1 MIKLRT
7 ILLQSNIYRVTIVG
21 VIIYALIVTLLP
33 KYESVYKG
41 SEVDFLCSIDNYKI
55 EEDKMKLELVCKE
68 KLVGSYYFKNDEY
81 KFFKKKVNIGS
92 SVIVKGK
99 LVSPKNNT
107 VPYLFNY
114 KKYLYNKRVYYTL
127 KIDNIKILNENSN
140 PFIKLKNRVIKH
152 VNSYKD
158 STYLYAFILGKTE
171 LISDEVLT
179 SYRENGISH
188 LFALSG
194 LHVSIFSSILLF
206 ILKKLRFKEILN
218 YVLIFIFL
226 LLFSFITGFSPSILR
241 ATLLLFLLSINK
253 VFYLNIRTLDILYLV
268 FIILVIINPFIIYN
282 LSFILSFTAAFFLIF
297 SSDLL
302 KGKNYFVSLF
312 KVSLLSYFAS
322 LPLSIYYF
330 GYTNLLGTILNLVF
344 VPLVSFVVFPLTLLT
359 FIISKFY
366 SILNIT
372 TNLLESLSLLF
383 NKFKIIIYF
392 PSINLIFVFIYLS
405 ILMLYIKFKKKICL
419 YLIIVLLIFFKI
431 RPYMDNNTYIYYIDV
446 GQGDSIL
453 VVTPHLNKTIL
464 IDTGGIVSFNE
475 NYKSNIVKNKTIPFF
490 RRIGINKV
498 DYLFLTHG
506 DYDHAGEA
514 NELLSNFCVKK
525 VFINKGNINN
535 IEKKINNKEVLRLK
549 NFVIDNIKVNSLNNN
564 VFNNENDDSTILLF
578 NIYDYKF
585 LFMGDASIKT
595 EEYLLNNYILPNVDI
610 LKVGHHGSYTST
622 STDFINVIKPKYS
635 VISVGENNMYK
646 HPNKNVLD
654 ILDNT
659 KLFRT
664 DVDGTIEVKIS
675 KKGYKIKTYVP

>member
-41 SEVDFLCSIDNYKI
+41 SEEDFLCSIDNYKI

-81 KFFKKKVNIGS
+81 NFFKEKVNIGN

-114 KKYLYNKRVYYTL
+114 KNYLYNKRVYYTL
-127 KIDNIKILNENSN
+127 KIDSIKILNENSN

-218 YVLIFIFL
+218 YVIIFIFL

-241 ATLLLFLLSINK
+241 ATLLFFLLGINK

-344 VPLVSFVVFPLTLLT
+344 VPLVSFVVFPLTFLT

-392 PSINLIFVFIYLS
+392 PRMNLIFVFIYLS

-431 RPYMDNNTYIYYIDV
+431 RRYMDNNTYIYYIDV

-514 NELLSNFCVKK
+514 NELLNNFCVKK

-535 IEKKINNKEVLRLK
+535 IEKKINNKEVLTLK

-622 STDFINVIKPKYS
+622 STDFIKVIKPKYS

-646 HPNKNVLD
+646 HPNKSVLD

>member
-41 SEVDFLCSIDNYKI
+41 SEEDFLCSIDNYKI

-68 KLVGSYYFKNDEY
+68 KLVGSYYFKDDEY
-81 KFFKKKVNIGS
+81 KFFKEKVNIGS
-92 SVIVKGK
+92 SVSIKGK

-127 KIDNIKILNENSN
+127 KIDNIKILKENSN

-241 ATLLLFLLSINK
+241 ATLLFFLLGINK

-392 PSINLIFVFIYLS
+392 PRINLIFVFIYLS

-535 IEKKINNKEVLRLK
+535 IEKKINNKEVLMLK

-646 HPNKNVLD
+646 HPNKSVLD

-659 KLFRT
+659 KLLRT

>member
-41 SEVDFLCSIDNYKI
+41 SEEDFLCSIDNYKI

-68 KLVGSYYFKNDEY
+68 KLVGSYYFKDDEY
-81 KFFKKKVNIGS
+81 KFFKEKVNIGS
-92 SVIVKGK
+92 SVSIKGK

-127 KIDNIKILNENSN
+127 KIDNIKILKENSN

-241 ATLLLFLLSINK
+241 ATLLFFLLGINK

-464 IDTGGIVSFNE
+464 IDTGGMVSFNK

-535 IEKKINNKEVLRLK
+535 IEKKINNKEVLMLK

-564 VFNNENDDSTILLF
+564 VFNNENDNSTVLLF

-646 HPNKNVLD
+646 HPNKSVLD

>member
-33 KYESVYKG
+33 KYESVYKE
-41 SEVDFLCSIDNYKI
+41 SEEDFLCSIDNYKI

-81 KFFKKKVNIGS
+81 NFFKKKVNIGS

-127 KIDNIKILNENSN
+127 KIDSIKILNENSN

-241 ATLLLFLLSINK
+241 ATLLFFLLSINK

-392 PSINLIFVFIYLS
+392 PRINLIFVFIYLS

-514 NELLSNFCVKK
+514 NVLLSNFCVKK

-535 IEKKINNKEVLRLK
+535 IEKKINNKEVLTLK

-646 HPNKNVLD
+646 HPNKSVLD

-675 KKGYKIKTYVP
+675 KKRYKIKTYVP

>member
-41 SEVDFLCSIDNYKI
+41 SEEDFLCSIDNYKI

-81 KFFKKKVNIGS
+81 KFFKEKVNIGS

-127 KIDNIKILNENSN
+127 KIDNIKILKENSN

-241 ATLLLFLLSINK
+241 ATLLFFLLGINK

-392 PSINLIFVFIYLS
+392 PRINLIFVFIYLS

-475 NYKSNIVKNKTIPFF
+475 NYKSNIIKNKTIPFF

-646 HPNKNVLD
+646 HPNKSVLD

-675 KKGYKIKTYVP
+675 KKRYKIKTYVP

>member
-41 SEVDFLCSIDNYKI
+41 SEEDFLCSIDNYKI

-81 KFFKKKVNIGS
+81 KFFKEKVNIGS

-127 KIDNIKILNENSN
+127 KIDSIKILNENSN

-218 YVLIFIFL
+218 YVIIFIFL

-241 ATLLLFLLSINK
+241 ATLLFFLLGINK

-646 HPNKNVLD
+646 HPNKSVLD

>member
-41 SEVDFLCSIDNYKI
+41 SEEDFLCSIDKYKI

-68 KLVGSYYFKNDEY
+68 KLVGSYYFKDDEY
-81 KFFKKKVNIGS
+81 KFFKEKVNIGS
-92 SVIVKGK
+92 SVSIKGK

-127 KIDNIKILNENSN
+127 KIDNIKILKENSN
-140 PFIKLKNRVIKH
+140 PFIKLKNKVIKH

-241 ATLLLFLLSINK
+241 ATLLFFLLGINK

-392 PSINLIFVFIYLS
+392 PRINLIFVFIYLS

-475 NYKSNIVKNKTIPFF
+475 NYKSNIVKNKTISFF

-646 HPNKNVLD
+646 HPNKSVLD

>member
-41 SEVDFLCSIDNYKI
+41 SEEDFLCSIDNYKI
-55 EEDKMKLELVCKE
+55 EEDKVKLELVCKE

-81 KFFKKKVNIGS
+81 KFFKEKVNIGS

-127 KIDNIKILNENSN
+127 KIDSIKILNENSN

-241 ATLLLFLLSINK
+241 ATLLFFLLSINK

-392 PSINLIFVFIYLS
+392 PRINLIFVFIYLS

-431 RPYMDNNTYIYYIDV
+431 RPYIDNNTYIYYIDV

-646 HPNKNVLD
+646 HPNKSVLD

-675 KKGYKIKTYVP
+675 KKGYKVRTYVP

>member
-41 SEVDFLCSIDNYKI
+41 SEEDFLCSIDNYKI

-68 KLVGSYYFKNDEY
+68 KLVGSYYFKDDEY
-81 KFFKKKVNIGS
+81 KFFKEKVNIGS
-92 SVIVKGK
+92 SVSIKGK

-127 KIDNIKILNENSN
+127 KIDNIKILKENSN
-140 PFIKLKNRVIKH
+140 PFIKLKNKVIKH

-171 LISDEVLT
+171 LVSDEVLT

-241 ATLLLFLLSINK
+241 ATLLFFLLGINK

-330 GYTNLLGTILNLVF
+330 GYINLLGTILNLVF
-344 VPLVSFVVFPLTLLT
+344 VPLVSFVVFPLTLFT

-392 PSINLIFVFIYLS
+392 PRINLIFVFIYLS

-431 RPYMDNNTYIYYIDV
+431 RPYMDNNTYIYYMDV

-464 IDTGGIVSFNE
+464 IDTGGMVSFNK

-514 NELLSNFCVKK
+514 NVLLSNFCVKK
-525 VFINKGNINN
+525 VIINKGNINN

-564 VFNNENDDSTILLF
+564 VFNNENDNSTVLLF

-646 HPNKNVLD
+646 HPNKSVLD

-664 DVDGTIEVKIS
+664 DADGTIEVKIS
-675 KKGYKIKTYVP
+675 KKGYKVKTYVP

>member
-41 SEVDFLCSIDNYKI
+41 SEEDFLCSIDNYKI

-81 KFFKKKVNIGS
+81 KFFKEKVNIGN

-241 ATLLLFLLSINK
+241 ATLLFFLLSINK

-392 PSINLIFVFIYLS
+392 PRINLIFVFIYLS

-490 RRIGINKV
+490 RRIGINRV

-514 NELLSNFCVKK
+514 SELLSNFCVKK

-535 IEKKINNKEVLRLK
+535 IEKKINNKEVLTLK
-549 NFVIDNIKVNSLNNN
+549 NFVIDSIKVNSLNNN

-595 EEYLLNNYILPNVDI
+595 EEYFLNNYILPNVDI

-646 HPNKNVLD
+646 HPNKSVLD

-675 KKGYKIKTYVP
+675 KKRYKIKTYVP

>member
-41 SEVDFLCSIDNYKI
+41 SEEDFLCSIDNYKI

-81 KFFKKKVNIGS
+81 NFFKEKVNIGN

-114 KKYLYNKRVYYTL
+114 KNYLYNKRVYYTL
-127 KIDNIKILNENSN
+127 KIDSIKILNENSN

-218 YVLIFIFL
+218 YVIIFIFL

-241 ATLLLFLLSINK
+241 ATLLFFLLGINK

-302 KGKNYFVSLF
+302 KDKNYFVSLF

-419 YLIIVLLIFFKI
+419 YLIMVLLIFFKI

-475 NYKSNIVKNKTIPFF
+475 NYKSNIVKNKTIPLF

-564 VFNNENDDSTILLF
+564 VFNNENDNSTILLF

-646 HPNKNVLD
+646 HPNKSVLD

-675 KKGYKIKTYVP
+675 KKGYKVKTYVP

>member
-41 SEVDFLCSIDNYKI
+41 SEEDFLCSIDNYKI

-81 KFFKKKVNIGS
+81 NFFKEKVNIGNR
-92 SVIVKGK
+92 VIVKGK

-127 KIDNIKILNENSN
+127 KIDNIKILKENSN
-140 PFIKLKNRVIKH
+140 PFIKLKNKVIKH

-241 ATLLLFLLSINK
+241 ATLLFFLLSINK

-322 LPLSIYYF
+322 LPLSIFYF

-392 PSINLIFVFIYLS
+392 PRINLIFVFIYLS

-490 RRIGINKV
+490 RRIGINRV

-646 HPNKNVLD
+646 HPNKSVLD

-675 KKGYKIKTYVP
+675 KKRYKIKTYVP

>member
-41 SEVDFLCSIDNYKI
+41 SEEDFLCSIDNYKI

-81 KFFKKKVNIGS
+81 NFFKEKVNIGN

-114 KKYLYNKRVYYTL
+114 KNYLYNKRVYYTL
-127 KIDNIKILNENSN
+127 KIDSIKILNENSN

-218 YVLIFIFL
+218 YVIIFIFL

-241 ATLLLFLLSINK
+241 ATLLFFLLGINK

-392 PSINLIFVFIYLS
+392 PRINLIFVFIYLS

-453 VVTPHLNKTIL
+453 VVTPHLKKTIL

-514 NELLSNFCVKK
+514 SELLSNFCVKK

-535 IEKKINNKEVLRLK
+535 IEKKINNKEVLTLK

-646 HPNKNVLD
+646 HPNKSVLD

-675 KKGYKIKTYVP
+675 KKRYKIKTYVP

>member
-41 SEVDFLCSIDNYKI
+41 SEEDFLCSIDNYKI
-55 EEDKMKLELVCKE
+55 EEDKMNLELVCKE

-81 KFFKKKVNIGS
+81 NFFKEKVNIGN

-114 KKYLYNKRVYYTL
+114 KKYLYNKGVYYTL
-127 KIDNIKILNENSN
+127 KIDSIKILNENSN
-140 PFIKLKNRVIKH
+140 PFIELKNRVIKH

-241 ATLLLFLLSINK
+241 TTLLFFLLGINK

-344 VPLVSFVVFPLTLLT
+344 VPLVSFVVFPLTLIT

-372 TNLLESLSLLF
+372 TNLLENLSLLF

-392 PSINLIFVFIYLS
+392 TRINLIFVFIYLS

-453 VVTPHLNKTIL
+453 VVTPHLNKIIL

-506 DYDHAGEA
+506 DYDHAGEV

-535 IEKKINNKEVLRLK
+535 IEKKINNKEVLTLK

-622 STDFINVIKPKYS
+622 STDFINVIRPKYS

-646 HPNKNVLD
+646 HPNKSVLE

>member
-41 SEVDFLCSIDNYKI
+41 SEEDFLCSIDNYKI

-81 KFFKKKVNIGS
+81 KFFKEKVNIGNR
-92 SVIVKGK
+92 VIVKGK

-127 KIDNIKILNENSN
+127 KIDSIKILNENSN

-241 ATLLLFLLSINK
+241 ATLLFFLLSINK

-392 PSINLIFVFIYLS
+392 PRINLIFVFIYLS

-431 RPYMDNNTYIYYIDV
+431 RPYMDNNTYIYYLDV

-453 VVTPHLNKTIL
+453 VVTPHLKKTIL

-514 NELLSNFCVKK
+514 NVLLSNFCVKK

-535 IEKKINNKEVLRLK
+535 IEKKINNKEVLTLK

-646 HPNKNVLD
+646 HPNKSVLD

-675 KKGYKIKTYVP
+675 KKRYKIKTYVP

>member
-41 SEVDFLCSIDNYKI
+41 SEEDFLCSIDNYKI

-68 KLVGSYYFKNDEY
+68 KLVGSYYFKDDEY
-81 KFFKKKVNIGS
+81 KFFKEKVNIGS
-92 SVIVKGK
+92 SVSIKGK

-127 KIDNIKILNENSN
+127 KIDNIKILKENSN
-140 PFIKLKNRVIKH
+140 PFIKLKNKVIKH

-218 YVLIFIFL
+218 YVIIFIFL

-241 ATLLLFLLSINK
+241 ATLLFFLLGINK

-392 PSINLIFVFIYLS
+392 PRINLIFVFIYLS

-535 IEKKINNKEVLRLK
+535 IEKKINNKEVLMLK

-564 VFNNENDDSTILLF
+564 VFNNENDNSTVLLF

-635 VISVGENNMYK
+635 VISVGENNIYK
-646 HPNKNVLD
+646 HPNKSVLD

>member
-41 SEVDFLCSIDNYKI
+41 SEEDFLCSIDNYKI
-55 EEDKMKLELVCKE
+55 EEDKMNLELACKE

-127 KIDNIKILNENSN
+127 KIDSIKILNENSN

-241 ATLLLFLLSINK
+241 ATLLFFLLSINK

-392 PSINLIFVFIYLS
+392 PRINLIFVFIYLS

>member
-41 SEVDFLCSIDNYKI
+41 SEEDFLCSIDNYKI

-68 KLVGSYYFKNDEY
+68 KLVGSYYFKDDEY
-81 KFFKKKVNIGS
+81 KFFKEKVNIGS
-92 SVIVKGK
+92 SVSIKGK

-127 KIDNIKILNENSN
+127 KIDNIKILKENSN
-140 PFIKLKNRVIKH
+140 PFIKLKNKVIKH

-241 ATLLLFLLSINK
+241 ATLLFFLLGINK

-392 PSINLIFVFIYLS
+392 PRINLIFVFIYLS

-453 VVTPHLNKTIL
+453 VVTPHLNKIIL

-646 HPNKNVLD
+646 HPNKSVLD

>member
-41 SEVDFLCSIDNYKI
+41 SEEDFLCSIDNYKI
-55 EEDKMKLELVCKE
+55 EEDKMNLELVCKE

-241 ATLLLFLLSINK
+241 ATLLFFLLGINK

-312 KVSLLSYFAS
+312 KVSLFSYFAS

-464 IDTGGIVSFNE
+464 IDTGGIVSFNK

-514 NELLSNFCVKK
+514 NELLNNFCVKK

-535 IEKKINNKEVLRLK
+535 IEKKINNKEVLTLK

-646 HPNKNVLD
+646 HPNKSVLD

-675 KKGYKIKTYVP
+675 KKGYKVKTYVP

>member
-41 SEVDFLCSIDNYKI
+41 SEEDFLCSIDNYKI

-68 KLVGSYYFKNDEY
+68 KLVGSYYFENDEY
-81 KFFKKKVNIGS
+81 KFFKEKVNIGS
-92 SVIVKGK
+92 SVRVKGK

-127 KIDNIKILNENSN
+127 KIDNIKILKENSN

-241 ATLLLFLLSINK
+241 ATLLFFLLGINK

-282 LSFILSFTAAFFLIF
+282 LSFILSFAAAFFLIF

-392 PSINLIFVFIYLS
+392 PRINLIFVFIYLS

-431 RPYMDNNTYIYYIDV
+431 RPYMDSNTYIYYIDV

-453 VVTPHLNKTIL
+453 VLTPHLNKIIL

-646 HPNKNVLD
+646 HPNKSVLD

>member
-33 KYESVYKG
+33 KYESVYKE
-41 SEVDFLCSIDNYKI
+41 SEEDFLCSIDNYKI
-55 EEDKMKLELVCKE
+55 EEDKMNLELACKE
-68 KLVGSYYFKNDEY
+68 KLVGSYYFKDDEY
-81 KFFKKKVNIGS
+81 KFFKEKVNIGN

-127 KIDNIKILNENSN
+127 KIDNIKILKENSN
-140 PFIKLKNRVIKH
+140 SFIKLKNKVIKH

-158 STYLYAFILGKTE
+158 STYLYAFILGKAE

-241 ATLLLFLLSINK
+241 ATLLFFLLGINK

-268 FIILVIINPFIIYN
+268 FIILVIFNPFIIYN

-344 VPLVSFVVFPLTLLT
+344 VPLVSFVVFPLTLIT

-366 SILNIT
+366 LILNIT

-392 PSINLIFVFIYLS
+392 PRINLIFVFIYLS

-535 IEKKINNKEVLRLK
+535 IEKKINNKEVLTLK

-635 VISVGENNMYK
+635 VISVGENNIYK
-646 HPNKNVLD
+646 HPNKSVLD

-664 DVDGTIEVKIS
+664 DVDGTIEVKIN

>member
-41 SEVDFLCSIDNYKI
+41 SEEDFLCSIDNYKI

-81 KFFKKKVNIGS
+81 KFFKEKVNIGS

-127 KIDNIKILNENSN
+127 KIDSIKILNENSN

-241 ATLLLFLLSINK
+241 ATLLFFLLSINK

-392 PSINLIFVFIYLS
+392 PRINLIFVFIYLS

-453 VVTPHLNKTIL
+453 VVTPHLKKTIL

-506 DYDHAGEA
+506 DYDHAGETS
-514 NELLSNFCVKK
+514 ELLSNFCVKK

-535 IEKKINNKEVLRLK
+535 IEKKINNKEVLTLK

-646 HPNKNVLD
+646 HPNKSVLD

-675 KKGYKIKTYVP
+675 KKRYKIKTYVP

>member
-41 SEVDFLCSIDNYKI
+41 SEEDFLCSIDNYKI

-99 LVSPKNNT
+99 LESPKNNT

-127 KIDNIKILNENSN
+127 KIDSIKILNENSN

-179 SYRENGISH
+179 SYRANGISH

-241 ATLLLFLLSINK
+241 ATLLFFLLSINK

-392 PSINLIFVFIYLS
+392 PRINLIFVFIYLS

-453 VVTPHLNKTIL
+453 VVTPHLKKTIL

-514 NELLSNFCVKK
+514 SELLSNFCVKK

-535 IEKKINNKEVLRLK
+535 IEKKINNKEVLTLK

-646 HPNKNVLD
+646 HPNKSVLD

-675 KKGYKIKTYVP
+675 KKRYKIKTYVP

>member
-41 SEVDFLCSIDNYKI
+41 SEEDFLCSIDNYKI

-81 KFFKKKVNIGS
+81 KFFKEKVNIGS

-114 KKYLYNKRVYYTL
+114 KKYLYNKKVYYTL
-127 KIDNIKILNENSN
+127 KIDNIKILKENSN

-218 YVLIFIFL
+218 YVIIFIFL

-241 ATLLLFLLSINK
+241 ATLLFFLLGINK

-392 PSINLIFVFIYLS
+392 PKIYLIFVFIYLS

-535 IEKKINNKEVLRLK
+535 IEKKINNKEVLMLK

-646 HPNKNVLD
+646 HPNKSVLD

>member
-41 SEVDFLCSIDNYKI
+41 SEEDFLCSIDNYKI

-81 KFFKKKVNIGS
+81 KFFKEKVNIGS

-114 KKYLYNKRVYYTL
+114 KKYLCNKRVYYTL
-127 KIDNIKILNENSN
+127 KIDNIKILKENSN

-152 VNSYKD
+152 VNSYKE

-241 ATLLLFLLSINK
+241 ATLLFFLLSINK

-392 PSINLIFVFIYLS
+392 PRINLILVFIYLS

-646 HPNKNVLD
+646 HPNKSVLD

>member
-41 SEVDFLCSIDNYKI
+41 SEEDFLCSIDNYKI

-68 KLVGSYYFKNDEY
+68 KLVGSYYFENDEY
-81 KFFKKKVNIGS
+81 KFFKEKVNIGS
-92 SVIVKGK
+92 SVRVKGK

-127 KIDNIKILNENSN
+127 KIDSIKILNINSN

-206 ILKKLRFKEILN
+206 ILKKLRFKKILN

-241 ATLLLFLLSINK
+241 ATLLFFLLGVNK

-392 PSINLIFVFIYLS
+392 PRINLIFVFIYLS

-431 RPYMDNNTYIYYIDV
+431 RPYMDSNTYIYYIDV

-453 VVTPHLNKTIL
+453 VLTPHLNKIIL

-646 HPNKNVLD
+646 HPNKSVLD

>member
-41 SEVDFLCSIDNYKI
+41 SEEDFLCSIDNYKI
-55 EEDKMKLELVCKE
+55 EEDKMNLELACKE

-127 KIDNIKILNENSN
+127 KIDNIKILKENSN
-140 PFIKLKNRVIKH
+140 SFIKLKNKVIKH

-241 ATLLLFLLSINK
+241 ATLLFFLLSINK

-392 PSINLIFVFIYLS
+392 PRINLIFVFIYLS

-431 RPYMDNNTYIYYIDV
+431 RPYMDNNTYIYYLDV

-453 VVTPHLNKTIL
+453 VVTQHLNKTIL

-646 HPNKNVLD
+646 HPNKSVLD

-675 KKGYKIKTYVP
+675 KKRYKIKTYVP

>member
-41 SEVDFLCSIDNYKI
+41 SEEDFLCSIDNYKI

-81 KFFKKKVNIGS
+81 NFFREKVNIGN

-114 KKYLYNKRVYYTL
+114 KNYLYNKRVYYTL
-127 KIDNIKILNENSN
+127 KIDSIKILNENSN

-218 YVLIFIFL
+218 YVIIFIFL

-241 ATLLLFLLSINK
+241 ATLLFFLLGINK

-302 KGKNYFVSLF
+302 KDKNYFVSLF

-419 YLIIVLLIFFKI
+419 YLIMVLLIFFKI

-475 NYKSNIVKNKTIPFF
+475 NYKSNIVKNKTIPLF

-564 VFNNENDDSTILLF
+564 VFNNENDNSTILLF

-646 HPNKNVLD
+646 HPNKSVLD

-675 KKGYKIKTYVP
+675 KKGYKVKTYVP

>member
-41 SEVDFLCSIDNYKI
+41 SEEDFLCSIDNYKI
-55 EEDKMKLELVCKE
+55 EEDKMNLELACKE

-127 KIDNIKILNENSN
+127 KIDNIKILKENSN
-140 PFIKLKNRVIKH
+140 SFIKLKNKVIKH

-241 ATLLLFLLSINK
+241 ATLLFFLLGINK

>member
-41 SEVDFLCSIDNYKI
+41 SEEDFLCSIDNYKI

-68 KLVGSYYFKNDEY
+68 KLVGSYYFKDDEY
-81 KFFKKKVNIGS
+81 KFFKEKVNIGS
-92 SVIVKGK
+92 SVSIKGK

-127 KIDNIKILNENSN
+127 KIDNIKILKENSN
-140 PFIKLKNRVIKH
+140 PFIKLKNKVIKH

-241 ATLLLFLLSINK
+241 ATLLFFLLGINK

-302 KGKNYFVSLF
+302 KGRNYFVSLF

-431 RPYMDNNTYIYYIDV
+431 RPYMDDNTYIYYIDV

-535 IEKKINNKEVLRLK
+535 IEKKINNKEVLMLK

-564 VFNNENDDSTILLF
+564 VFNNENDNSTILLF

-635 VISVGENNMYK
+635 VISVGENNIYK

>member
-41 SEVDFLCSIDNYKI
+41 SEEDFLCSIDNYKI
-55 EEDKMKLELVCKE
+55 EEDKMNLELVCKE

-81 KFFKKKVNIGS
+81 KFFKEKVNIGS

-127 KIDNIKILNENSN
+127 KINSIKILNENSN

-241 ATLLLFLLSINK
+241 ATLLFFLLSINK

-392 PSINLIFVFIYLS
+392 PRINSIFVFIYLS

-431 RPYMDNNTYIYYIDV
+431 RPYIDNNTYIYYLDV

-490 RRIGINKV
+490 RRIGINRV

-514 NELLSNFCVKK
+514 SELLSNFCVKK

-535 IEKKINNKEVLRLK
+535 IEKKINNKEVLTLK

-646 HPNKNVLD
+646 HPNKSVLD

-675 KKGYKIKTYVP
+675 KKRYKIKTYVP

>member
-41 SEVDFLCSIDNYKI
+41 SEEDFLCSIDNYKI
-55 EEDKMKLELVCKE
+55 EEDKMNLELVCKE

-81 KFFKKKVNIGS
+81 KFFKEKVNIGS

-127 KIDNIKILNENSN
+127 KIDNIKILKENSN

-218 YVLIFIFL
+218 YVIIFIFL

-241 ATLLLFLLSINK
+241 ATLLFFLLGINK

-392 PSINLIFVFIYLS
+392 PRINLIFVFIYLS

-431 RPYMDNNTYIYYIDV
+431 RPYMDNNTYIYYLDV

-490 RRIGINKV
+490 RRIGINRV

-514 NELLSNFCVKK
+514 NVLLSNFCVKK

-635 VISVGENNMYK
+635 VISVGENNIYK

-675 KKGYKIKTYVP
+675 KKRYKIKTYVP

>member
-41 SEVDFLCSIDNYKI
+41 SEEDFLCSIDNYKI

-81 KFFKKKVNIGS
+81 KFFKEKVNIGNR
-92 SVIVKGK
+92 VIVKGK

-127 KIDNIKILNENSN
+127 KIDSIKILNENSN

-241 ATLLLFLLSINK
+241 ATLLFFLLSINK

-392 PSINLIFVFIYLS
+392 PRINLIFVFIYLS

-431 RPYMDNNTYIYYIDV
+431 RPYMDNNTYIYYLDV

-514 NELLSNFCVKK
+514 NVLLSNFCVKK

-535 IEKKINNKEVLRLK
+535 IEKKINNKEVLTLK

-646 HPNKNVLD
+646 HPNKSVLD

-675 KKGYKIKTYVP
+675 KKRYKIKTYVP

>member
-33 KYESVYKG
+33 KYESVYKE
-41 SEVDFLCSIDNYKI
+41 SEEDFLCSIDNYKI

-127 KIDNIKILNENSN
+127 KIDSIKILNENSN

-241 ATLLLFLLSINK
+241 ATLLFFLLSINK

-282 LSFILSFTAAFFLIF
+282 LNFILSFTAAFFLIF

-392 PSINLIFVFIYLS
+392 PRINLIFVFIYLS

-431 RPYMDNNTYIYYIDV
+431 RPYMDNNTYIYYLDV

-646 HPNKNVLD
+646 HPNKSVLD

-675 KKGYKIKTYVP
+675 KKRYKIKTYVP

>member
-41 SEVDFLCSIDNYKI
+41 SEEDFLCSIDNYKI

-81 KFFKKKVNIGS
+81 KFFKEKVNIGS

-127 KIDNIKILNENSN
+127 KIDSIKILNENSN

-218 YVLIFIFL
+218 YVIIFIFL

-241 ATLLLFLLSINK
+241 ATLLFFLLGINK

-344 VPLVSFVVFPLTLLT
+344 VPLVSFVVFPLTLLI

-392 PSINLIFVFIYLS
+392 PRINLIFVFIYLS

-475 NYKSNIVKNKTIPFF
+475 NYKSNIIKNKTIPFF

-635 VISVGENNMYK
+635 VISVGENNIYK
-646 HPNKNVLD
+646 HPNKSVLD

-675 KKGYKIKTYVP
+675 KKRYKIKTYVP

>member
-33 KYESVYKG
+33 KYESVYKE
-41 SEVDFLCSIDNYKI
+41 SEEDFLCSIDNYKI

-81 KFFKKKVNIGS
+81 KFFKEKVNIGS

-127 KIDNIKILNENSN
+127 KIDNIKILKENSN

-241 ATLLLFLLSINK
+241 ATLLFFLLGINK

-302 KGKNYFVSLF
+302 KGKNYFISLF

-392 PSINLIFVFIYLS
+392 PRINLIFVFIYLS

-490 RRIGINKV
+490 RRIGINRV

-535 IEKKINNKEVLRLK
+535 IEKKINNKEVLMLK

-646 HPNKNVLD
+646 HPNKSVLD

-675 KKGYKIKTYVP
+675 KKVYKIKTYVP

>member
-41 SEVDFLCSIDNYKI
+41 SEEDFLCSIDNYKI

-81 KFFKKKVNIGS
+81 KFFKEKVNIGNR
-92 SVIVKGK
+92 VIVKGK

-127 KIDNIKILNENSN
+127 KIDSIKILNENSN

-241 ATLLLFLLSINK
+241 ATLLFFLLSINK

-392 PSINLIFVFIYLS
+392 PRINLIFVFIYLS

-431 RPYMDNNTYIYYIDV
+431 RPYMDNNTYIYYLDV

-453 VVTPHLNKTIL
+453 VVTPHLKKTIL

-475 NYKSNIVKNKTIPFF
+475 NYKSNIVKNKTITFF

-514 NELLSNFCVKK
+514 NVLLSNFCVKK

-535 IEKKINNKEVLRLK
+535 IEKKINNKEVLTLK

-646 HPNKNVLD
+646 HPNKSVLD

-675 KKGYKIKTYVP
+675 KKRYKIKTYVP

>member
-41 SEVDFLCSIDNYKI
+41 SEEDFLCSIDNYKI

-81 KFFKKKVNIGS
+81 KFFKKKVNIGNR
-92 SVIVKGK
+92 VIVKGK

-127 KIDNIKILNENSN
+127 KIDSIKILNENSN

-241 ATLLLFLLSINK
+241 ATLLFFLLSINK

-392 PSINLIFVFIYLS
+392 PRINLIFVFIYLS

-453 VVTPHLNKTIL
+453 VVTPHLKKTIL

-514 NELLSNFCVKK
+514 SELLSNFCVKK

-535 IEKKINNKEVLRLK
+535 IEKKINNKEVLTLK

-646 HPNKNVLD
+646 HPNKSVLD

-675 KKGYKIKTYVP
+675 KKRYKIKTYVP

>member
-41 SEVDFLCSIDNYKI
+41 SEEDFLCSIDNYKI

-68 KLVGSYYFKNDEY
+68 KLVSSYYFKNDEY
-81 KFFKKKVNIGS
+81 KFFKEKVNIGS

-127 KIDNIKILNENSN
+127 KIDNIKILKENSN

-241 ATLLLFLLSINK
+241 ATLLFFLLGINK
-253 VFYLNIRTLDILYLV
+253 VFYLNIRTLDILYLI

-330 GYTNLLGTILNLVF
+330 RYTNLLGTILNLVF

-392 PSINLIFVFIYLS
+392 PRINLIFVFIYLS

-535 IEKKINNKEVLRLK
+535 IEKKINNKEVLMLK

-564 VFNNENDDSTILLF
+564 VFNNENDNSTVLLF

-635 VISVGENNMYK
+635 VISVGENNIYK

>member
-41 SEVDFLCSIDNYKI
+41 SEEDFLCSIDNYKI

-127 KIDNIKILNENSN
+127 KIDSIKILNENSN

-241 ATLLLFLLSINK
+241 ATLLFFLLSINK

-268 FIILVIINPFIIYN
+268 FIILVIIKPFIIYN

-392 PSINLIFVFIYLS
+392 PRINLIFVFIYLS

-453 VVTPHLNKTIL
+453 VVTPHLKKTIL

-514 NELLSNFCVKK
+514 SELLSNFCVKK

-535 IEKKINNKEVLRLK
+535 IEKKISNKEVLRLK

-578 NIYDYKF
+578 NMYDYKF

-646 HPNKNVLD
+646 HPNKSVLD